1 MKKLTRLYLIIAFSI
16 SLLFC
21 NVTAMPQESVVM
33 TVSADVLGALTITK
47 VSDLDFGNISGTT
60 TGEVFLDPQGAES
73 AYVGATA
80 TAGEIEIGGEGAVS
94 IRIGWPE
101 SISLLDNFGNDL
113 TFNLAVSGNGINDQ
127 SSSND
132 LDLTGEYS
140 NVNLEDNAFYLWV
153 GGSLGQMSAVTP
165 GAYAGN
171 AIFTVEYN

>member
-101 SISLLDNFGNDL
+101 SISLSDGAGSIMTL
-113 TFNLAVSGNGINDQ
+113 TLAVSGYGSNDQ
-127 SSSND
+127 SSSTD
-132 LDLTGEYS
+132 ILLDGDYAT
-140 NVNLEDNAFYLWV
+140 VNLVSNAFYLWV